1 MNHYLHGN
9 GDIKSLSAR
18 LTVSCPLLYNADE
31 SLIVQVCT
39 HWDRFTSKS
48 VDCLELTLW
57 NSVHVN
63 YNFAKA
69 FQAIHHVM
77 FMTET
82 ANEQREA
89 YLRAALDCLK
99 KVSPARMLSSAAIG
113 QPAAL
118 APADASLDDSLLA
131 RCLQTLV
138 SLQQFSCVVELCA
151 NVARELDPRD
161 EANILQRLKDH
172 MSPVGGAPP
181 INFPP
186 QRRVE
191 LELIYLKRYCTP
203 IRVC

>member
-1 MNHYLHGN
+1 
-9 GDIKSLSAR
+9 
-18 LTVSCPLLYNADE
+18 
-31 SLIVQVCT
+31 
-39 HWDRFTSKS
+39 
-48 VDCLELTLW
+48 
-57 NSVHVN
+57 
-63 YNFAKA
+63 
-69 FQAIHHVM
+69 M

-89 YLRAALDCLK
+89 YLREALDCLK